1 MACRCSIFAAFIEI
15 ILARRLDIC
24 CAKLSEQMRLRLSV
38 CLCRFVIL
46 SCFSKG
52 QITFL
57 LCMLRKELA
66 GRRYR
71 FYQVMVIRGVAPT
84 ASKSTNPRT
93 QNELGSSCFFC
104 CDSPLRGHDHD
115 RCTFLSVLRQ
125 TFFFACRKVIYDLK
139 KNRRW
144 YKMNLQ

>member
-1 MACRCSIFAAFIEI
+1 MLSSKLYWPGDWIYAARSCLSRCTLEI
-15 ILARRLDIC
+15 P
-24 CAKLSEQMRLRLSV
+24 SV
-38 CLCRFVIL
+38 YADSLYPR
-46 SCFSKG
+46 CFSKG